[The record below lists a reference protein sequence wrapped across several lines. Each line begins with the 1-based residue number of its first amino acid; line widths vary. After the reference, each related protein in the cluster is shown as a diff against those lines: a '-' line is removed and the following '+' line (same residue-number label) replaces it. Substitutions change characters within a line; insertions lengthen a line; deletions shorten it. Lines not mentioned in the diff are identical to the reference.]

1 VRFQDLR
8 HVVVGSIL
16 LGTCLVWVFDAL
28 GLLVASYPWT
38 TYVLIM
44 TAVLVIDHTSVLVE
58 NAIRGVN
65 S

>member
-1 VRFQDLR
+1 MRFQDLR

-28 GLLVASYPWT
+28 GLLAAAYPWT
-38 TYVLIM
+38 TYVLIL
-44 TAVLVIDHTSVLVE
+44 TAVLVIDCTFVMAE
-58 NAIRGVN
+58 NAIRGVD